1 MQPDTCVK
9 HVPCIG
15 ANFYS
20 EDERVWLNGWVFVLE

>member
-15 ANFYS
+15 ENFHF
-20 EDERVWLNGWVFVLE
+20 EDEPVWPNGWVFVLE